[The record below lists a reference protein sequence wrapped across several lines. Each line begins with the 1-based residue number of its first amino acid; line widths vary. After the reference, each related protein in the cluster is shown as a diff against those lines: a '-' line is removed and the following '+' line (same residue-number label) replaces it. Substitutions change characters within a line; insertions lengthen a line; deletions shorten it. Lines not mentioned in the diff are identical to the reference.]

1 MKRPASKPSKISR
14 ILISAAA
21 AAIVLAEAATPAW
34 GAPQAPQAPAPT
46 AESLDELSREE
57 ILALRKK
64 LYDRVSAA
72 TRIPW
77 YRLAAI
83 DQYEHTLTKVHPK
96 DRAHPKRLTG
106 IFMNEPVWAG
116 MFNPDQSDN
125 NPRSIGIFNGYG
137 KDGSGD
143 GTADLNNDIDVLY
156 SMSSYLLRYGQS
168 EDDFGIALWEYYHN
182 SRSVQ
187 RIRQF
192 AKLYEKFK
200 TLDLS
205 GHAFP
210 LPISDSYSY
219 RDTWGTGRSWG
230 GYRIHEGTDIFA
242 PYGIPVR
249 STCYGI
255 VELKGWNPFGGW
267 RIGIRDLENRYH
279 YYAHLQGFEKSL
291 NQGDIVSPGQTIG
304 WVGSSG
310 YGKPGT
316 QGKFPPHLHYGIYR
330 DSGLAEWSF
339 DPYPLLR
346 HWETEERQA
355 IKKKKKGSS

>member
-1 MKRPASKPSKISR
+1 MRNSDSKLRKARRSI
-14 ILISAAA
+14 ICAAA
-21 AAIVLAEAATPAW
+21 AAIAFGAVVSPAW
-34 GAPQAPQAPAPT
+34 GAFEPAQPQT
-46 AESLDELSREE
+46 AESLDMSREE
-57 ILALRKK
+57 TISSRKK
-64 LYDRVSAA
+64 LYDSISAV
-72 TRIPW
+72 THIPW

-83 DQYEHTLTKVHPK
+83 DQYENTLTKVHPK
-96 DRAHPKRLTG
+96 DRNHPKRLTG
-106 IFMNEPVWAG
+106 IFMNEPVWTG
-116 MFNPDQSDN
+116 MLNPDRNDR

-143 GTADLNNDIDVLY
+143 GQADINNDMDVLY
-156 SMSSYLLRYGQS
+156 SMASYLHRYGQT
-168 EDDFGIALWEYYHN
+168 EDDFSIAMWEYYHN

-192 AKLYEKFK
+192 SKLYEKFQ
-200 TLDLS
+200 TLNLS
-205 GHAFP
+205 SHAFP
-210 LPISDSYSY
+210 LPLFSSYSY
-219 RDTWGTGRSWG
+219 HSTWGTGRSWG

-242 PYGIPVR
+242 PYGTPVR

-255 VELKGWNPFGGW
+255 VELKGWNSFGGW

-279 YYAHLQGFEKSL
+279 YYAHLSGYEKNL
-291 NQGDIVSPGQTIG
+291 NQGDIVIPGQRIG

-330 DSGLAEWSF
+330 DSGLVEWSF

-346 HWETEERQA
+346 HWENEERRD
-355 IKKKKKGSS
+355 IKKNKKGSS